1 MENLI
6 AKTKSGSKRH
16 AKTQSQDPELPH
28 KIKVVTYLVAQP
40 EFHVF
45 HVISPSGAGTIPYQK
60 FSRWLFLRPLNNLSN
75 NSMALRTFAALW
87 VFGARFCQKC

>member
-16 AKTQSQDPELPH
+16 VKTQSQDPELPY
-28 KIKVVTYLVAQP
+28 KMKVVRYLIAQP

-45 HVISPSGAGTIPYQK
+45 HVISRSGVGTIPYQN
-60 FSRWLFLRPLNNLSN
+60 SQDGSFLGLS
-75 NSMALRTFAALW
+75 
-87 VFGARFCQKC
+87 